1 MSPEVL
7 LSGLFGALL
16 VFLLGVLREWWRNEQ
31 ERRGLLILLLTEIS
45 HNGEVIRTV
54 QDRINPDQAME
65 DLIGHPHFSTQ
76 KVKTWDNVQETAAA
90 LLPDDL
96 MAALDEYYAPLETL
110 LTLVRFPNMASDS
123 FDRTLRGEIQEMK
136 PAWSVA
142 ATRQPYR
149 EQLQKLLDA
158 RIGSVLDA
166 LVSWLSSWTVRPLRG
181 LLVARSLRVPPS
193 RDDPAACGRRPLG

>member
-1 MSPEVL
+1 VEEGVRRVMSPEVL

-76 KVKTWDNVQETAAA
+76 KVRTWDNVQERAAA

-158 RIGSVLDA
+158 QESTPAKIEEYLAQPRWG
-166 LVSWLSSWTVRPLRG
+166 PLFLRADQW
-181 LLVARSLRVPPS
+181 ARHQ
-193 RDDPAACGRRPLG
+193 GRTP

>member
-1 MSPEVL
+1 VEAGVRRVSPEVL

-76 KVKTWDNVQETAAA
+76 KLKTWDNVQERAAA

-96 MAALDEYYAPLETL
+96 MAALDGYYAPLETL

-158 RIGSVLDA
+158 QESTPAKIEEYLAQPRWG
-166 LVSWLSSWTVRPLRG
+166 PLFLRADQWARRRG
-181 LLVARSLRVPPS
+181 RTP
-193 RDDPAACGRRPLG
+193 

>member
-1 MSPEVL
+1 VEAGVRRMSPEVL

-76 KVKTWDNVQETAAA
+76 KVRTWDNVQERAAA

-110 LTLVRFPNMASDS
+110 LTLVR
-123 FDRTLRGEIQEMK
+123 
-136 PAWSVA
+136 
-142 ATRQPYR
+142 
-149 EQLQKLLDA
+149 
-158 RIGSVLDA
+158 
-166 LVSWLSSWTVRPLRG
+166 
-181 LLVARSLRVPPS
+181 
-193 RDDPAACGRRPLG
+193 

>member
-76 KVKTWDNVQETAAA
+76 KVRTWDNVQERAAA

-110 LTLVRFPNMASDS
+110 LTLVR
-123 FDRTLRGEIQEMK
+123 
-136 PAWSVA
+136 
-142 ATRQPYR
+142 
-149 EQLQKLLDA
+149 
-158 RIGSVLDA
+158 
-166 LVSWLSSWTVRPLRG
+166 
-181 LLVARSLRVPPS
+181 
-193 RDDPAACGRRPLG
+193 

>member
-1 MSPEVL
+1 LGVL
-7 LSGLFGALL
+7 LSGLIGALL

-54 QDRINPDQAME
+54 QDRINTDQAME

-76 KVKTWDNVQETAAA
+76 KVRTWDNVQDRAAA

-96 MAALDEYYAPLETL
+96 MSVLDEYYAPLETL
-110 LTLVRFPNMASDS
+110 LTLVRFPNMVSDS
-123 FDRTLRGEIQEMK
+123 FDRTLQGQIQEVR
-136 PAWSVA
+136 PHLSVA

-158 RIGSVLDA
+158 QESTPPKIAEYLA
-166 LVSWLSSWTVRPLRG
+166 RPRWGPLFLRADRW
-181 LLVARSLRVPPS
+181 ARR
-193 RDDPAACGRRPLG
+193 RGRTP

>member
-1 MSPEVL
+1 VEVGVRRVSPEVL

-76 KVKTWDNVQETAAA
+76 KVKTWDNMQERAAA

-158 RIGSVLDA
+158 QESTPAKIEEYLAQPRWG
-166 LVSWLSSWTVRPLRG
+166 PLFLRADRWARRRG
-181 LLVARSLRVPPS
+181 RTP
-193 RDDPAACGRRPLG
+193 

>member
-1 MSPEVL
+1 MVEAGVRRVSLEVL
-7 LSGLFGALL
+7 LSGLIGALL
-16 VFLLGVLREWWRNEQ
+16 VFLLGALREWWRDEQ
-31 ERRGLLILLLTEIS
+31 ERRGMLMLLLAEIS

-65 DLIGHPHFSTQ
+65 DLIGHTNFSTQ
-76 KVKTWDNVQETAAA
+76 KVRTWDNVQERAAA
-90 LLPDDL
+90 LLPDYL

-110 LTLVRFPNMASDS
+110 LTLVHFPNMASDS

-136 PAWSVA
+136 PAWSVT

-158 RIGSVLDA
+158 QASTLAKIEEYLAQPRWG
-166 LVSWLSSWTVRPLRG
+166 PLFLRADRWARRRG
-181 LLVARSLRVPPS
+181 RTP
-193 RDDPAACGRRPLG
+193 

>member
-1 MSPEVL
+1 MSLEIL
-7 LSGLFGALL
+7 LSGLIGALL
-16 VFLLGVLREWWRNEQ
+16 VFLLGLLREWWRNEQ
-31 ERRGLLILLLTEIS
+31 ERRGLLILLLAEIT
-45 HNGEVIRTV
+45 HNAEVIRTV
-54 QDRINPDQAME
+54 QDRINPGQAME

-76 KVKTWDNVQETAAA
+76 KARTWNNVQDRAAA

-123 FDRTLRGEIQEMK
+123 FDRTLRGQIQEAR
-136 PAWSVA
+136 PHVSVA

-158 RIGSVLDA
+158 QESTPAKIEEYLAQPRWGRLF
-166 LVSWLSSWTVRPLRG
+166 LRADQW
-181 LLVARSLRVPPS
+181 AR
-193 RDDPAACGRRPLG
+193 RRGGTP

>member
-1 MSPEVL
+1 VVEKGVRRVSPEVL
-7 LSGLFGALL
+7 LSGLIGALL

-31 ERRGLLILLLTEIS
+31 ERRGLLILLLAEIS
-45 HNGEVIRTV
+45 HNREVIRTV
-54 QDRINPDQAME
+54 QDRINPNQAME

-76 KVKTWDNVQETAAA
+76 KLKTWDNVQERAAA
-90 LLPDDL
+90 LLPDDP

-158 RIGSVLDA
+158 QESTPAKIEEYLAQPRWG
-166 LVSWLSSWTVRPLRG
+166 PLFLRADKW
-181 LLVARSLRVPPS
+181 ARRW
-193 RDDPAACGRRPLG
+193 GRTP